1 MNEKELISRALN
13 DRESYAEIVN
23 LYYKEISNYIY
34 KRTFDKEVA
43 KDLTQE
49 TFLRALKYLPSF
61 KGKSSFIFWLLRIAT
76 NVINAYYRKEIKN
89 NKLLKK
95 SQETY
100 SEEQNSFPDDT
111 VDYKFIYEY
120 VNELPPR
127 EQTVITLVFFE
138 HKNIKDV
145 ALIIG
150 RAVSTTKKIYYN
162 ALKNLKKEMK
172 KNGTNF

>member
-138 HKNIKDV
+138 HKSIKDV

-150 RAVSTTKKIYYN
+150 RTLNATKAIYYR
-162 ALKNLKKEMK
+162 ALKDLKKEMEK
-172 KNGTNF
+172 KWY